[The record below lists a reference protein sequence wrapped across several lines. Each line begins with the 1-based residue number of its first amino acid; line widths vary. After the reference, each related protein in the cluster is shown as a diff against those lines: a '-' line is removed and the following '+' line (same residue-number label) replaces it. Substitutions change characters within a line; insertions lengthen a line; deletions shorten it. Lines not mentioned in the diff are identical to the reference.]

1 MQRTQNGN
9 VEKQRLVSMVR
20 DFNLKLSSNDKTF
33 ANKVT
38 SAWNIDPNDIER
50 FVVAGGSSKHFD
62 IIIQFKNGTT
72 KNIEHKGI
80 VGSGDNND
88 SERPWSL
95 TPQLLNAPYNFT
107 PISREYC
114 KLWHQSF
121 MPLLREYYPQLPEV
135 PSYEI
140 FLRDDASMGSAKSD
154 FGKALKAIR
163 DESQKNY
170 DFIKL
175 VEKISF
181 QYFYQYI
188 VNSDLV
194 EQLKIDCEIKLQQI
208 LGEKNYWIN
217 AYYPTSDTTD
227 TDTYFMSVT
236 PTLSNLT
243 IQLVQNTKGVTK
255 IQLHYNLSSNSTR
268 RFQGHSLLRWRNGKG
283 ISNVS
288 WNIS

>member
-1 MQRTQNGN
+1 MSRSQNGTI
-9 VEKQRLVSMVR
+9 EGQRLVSMVR

-33 ANKVT
+33 ANNVT
-38 SAWNIDPNDIER
+38 SAWNIDTNDIER
-50 FVVAGGSSKHFD
+50 FIVAGGSSKHFD
-62 IIIQFKNGTT
+62 IIVQFKNGTT

-80 VGSGDNND
+80 VGTGDNND

-107 PISREYC
+107 LLSLEYC

-121 MPLLREYYPQLPEV
+121 MPILREYYPQLPEI
-135 PSYEI
+135 PSYET
-140 FLRDDASMGSAKSD
+140 FLRQDASMGSARTD
-154 FGKALKAIR
+154 FGKVLKSIR
-163 DESQKNY
+163 DESEFNHN
-170 DFIKL
+170 FIKS

-181 QYFYQYI
+181 DQFYEYI
-188 VNSDLV
+188 VTP
-194 EQLKIDCEIKLQQI
+194 EMIEKLKQDCDAKLQQI

-217 AYYPTSDTTD
+217 AFYPTTDTID

-236 PTLSNLT
+236 PTLSDLT

-268 RFQGHSLLRWRNGKG
+268 RFQGQALLRWRNGKG
-283 ISNVS
+283 IANVS